1 MTRSLLTRSNAKTP
15 KGERRGWITWI
26 LYLAPADISGYEV
39 CGGRSKECTEACLYT
54 AGRGQMNSV
63 QQARIRK
70 TKWFFEDRAGFMK
83 QLVAEIKRCIQ
94 YAKKKGMKPAFR
106 LNGTSD
112 IPWESIRIDQ
122 YKNIFEMFPDVQWYD
137 YTKLMGR
144 KKIPKNYHLTYSRS
158 GANEQQIVMA
168 LKRGMNISV
177 VFDRVPDHYMG
188 LPVLDGDEDDLRFL
202 DPTERIVGL
211 KAKGKAIKS
220 IHSNF
225 VIRSH

>member
-26 LYLAPADISGYEV
+26 LYLAPANLSGYEV
-39 CGGRSKECTEACLYT
+39 CGGRSKDCTALCLYT

-63 QQARIRK
+63 QQARLRK
-70 TKWFFEDRAGFMK
+70 TKWFFEDRSGFME
-83 QLVAEIKRCIQ
+83 QLVREVKRCIA

-112 IPWESIRIDQ
+112 IPWESIRVGDH
-122 YKNIFEMFPDVQWYD
+122 KNIFEMFPSVQWYD
-137 YTKLMGR
+137 YTKLIGR

-158 GANEQQIVMA
+158 EANEQDIVKA

-177 VFDRVPDHYMG
+177 VFDRLPDQYMN
-188 LPVLDGDEDDLRFL
+188 LPVIDGDQDDLRFL
-202 DPTERIVGL
+202 DPRERVVGL
-211 KAKGKAIKS
+211 VAKGKAIKS